1 MGILDKIYSFFF
13 EGEEKHVDSDFD
25 PNELKENVRKYH
37 EAHPEQTIKDK
48 EKHVDSNFDLN
59 ELKENLRKYREAH
72 PEQTIKDE
80 DKHKDLNFDL
90 NESREG
96 EENSEIIKEENLK
109 FSNYTVNMNLL
120 IYNKISDY
128 QYIKCCASCWF
139 CFISPVRTHRCVK
152 HNFKNKLNGC
162 CDDYEYSKKQ
172 LPDT

>member
-25 PNELKENVRKYH
+25 LNELKENVRKYRETH
-37 EAHPEQTIKDK
+37 QKQTIKDK

-59 ELKENLRKYREAH
+59 ELKENLRKYRAAH
-72 PEQTIKDE
+72 PEQTIKDD

-90 NESREG
+90 RESKEG
-96 EENSEIIKEENLK
+96 EENSETIKA
-109 FSNYTVNMNLL
+109 NYTVNMNLL
-120 IYNKISDY
+120 IYKKISDY
-128 QYIKCCASCWF
+128 QNIKCCASCWF

-162 CDDYEYSKKQ
+162 CDNYEYSKKQ
-172 LPDT
+172 VQDT